1 MAWPPPRCP
10 WSPAPTSSRR
20 LQNDGRA
27 TPQLGQGSRR
37 RDAVRIAQVAGRGV
51 RGRTGNPVPRAGRPR
66 PVRRNTAFLA
76 RRPRRRSHLDAA
88 ADGGTPGRT
97 EGLSHRPGV
106 HQTQR
111 PRSRPYQPA
120 DSGGVG
126 RGGRLSV
133 PHQLADVFG
142 GDVQPSRVRSR
153 RRRISRRRH
162 PACADGEGGD
172 PHRSRPA
179 VTPIYPFSAIVGHDR
194 LRLALLLCAV
204 RPEIGGVLIRGE
216 KGTAKSTAV
225 RALAHVLA
233 EVDGASLVELPIGAT
248 EDRVVGSLD
257 LQKVLRDGEHA
268 FSPGLLAR
276 AHGGV
281 LYVDEV
287 NLLHDHLVDVILDA
301 AAMGRVHVERDGVSH
316 SHEARFVLIG
326 TMNPEEGEL
335 RPQLLDRFGLTV
347 DVHASRDVEVRADV
361 IRQRMAFEAEPAVFA
376 ERYAEADAE
385 LARRVA
391 AARLRVGSVALPD
404 NELRRIAALCAAFD
418 VDGMRAD
425 LVVARTAV
433 AHAAWRGASVVAE
446 EDIRVAAELA
456 LPHRR
461 RRDPFDDPGLDPEQL
476 DDAMAQARG
485 AADEPDPDPP
495 GGGES
500 TSAESSEDAVPQRNS
515 ASHSRPSAA
524 PSPVFRTRAL
534 VVPGVGEGAP
544 GRRSRARNRTGKAIS
559 ATDERDAG
567 HGVHVFGTLLATAAR
582 QRHPGAP
589 RPQPEDVRRAIREG
603 REGNLVIFVVDAS
616 GSMAARDRM
625 SAVSGATLSLLRD
638 AYQRRDKVAVITFRQ
653 QDAQLL
659 LPPTTSVHIAGRRL
673 ARFDTGGKTP
683 LAQGLLAARDVVV
696 REKARDRARRS
707 LVVVLTDGRATG
719 GPDPLGRA
727 RVAAARLVAEG
738 AAAVV
743 IDCET
748 SYVRLGWAEEL
759 AMQLGAPS
767 VRLAQL
773 RADALTDVVR
783 TAA

>member
-1 MAWPPPRCP
+1 M
-10 WSPAPTSSRR
+10 
-20 LQNDGRA
+20 
-27 TPQLGQGSRR
+27 TP
-37 RDAVRIAQVAGRGV
+37 
-51 RGRTGNPVPRAGRPR
+51 N
-66 PVRRNTAFLA
+66 
-76 RRPRRRSHLDAA
+76 
-88 ADGGTPGRT
+88 
-97 EGLSHRPGV
+97 
-106 HQTQR
+106 
-111 PRSRPYQPA
+111 
-120 DSGGVG
+120 
-126 RGGRLSV
+126 
-133 PHQLADVFG
+133 
-142 GDVQPSRVRSR
+142 
-153 RRRISRRRH
+153 
-162 PACADGEGGD
+162 
-172 PHRSRPA
+172 
-179 VTPIYPFSAIVGHDR
+179 YPFSAIVGHDR
-194 LRLALLLCAV
+194 LRLALVLCAV

-225 RALAHVLA
+225 RGLAQVLSA
-233 EVDGASLVELPIGAT
+233 VDAQSALVELPIGAT

-257 LQKVLRDGEHA
+257 LQRVLRDGEHA

-287 NLLHDHLVDVILDA
+287 NLLHDHLVDVLLDA
-301 AAMGRVHVERDGVSH
+301 AAMGRVHIERDGVSH

-347 DVHASRDVEVRADV
+347 DVHASRDVDVRADV
-361 IRQRMAFEAEPAVFA
+361 IRQRMAFEADPAAFA
-376 ERYAEADAE
+376 DSYAAQDAE
-385 LARRVA
+385 LARRIA
-391 AARLRVGSVALPD
+391 AARASIGDVVLPD

-433 AHAAWRGASVVAE
+433 AHAALAWGRNGRRGGHPGGRRARAAAPAPAGPVRRSGTRPGSARRGDGTESGSGARPRSRPGPARWRGASGM
-446 EDIRVAAELA
+446 DS
-456 LPHRR
+456 
-461 RRDPFDDPGLDPEQL
+461 DY
-476 DDAMAQARG
+476 
-485 AADEPDPDPP
+485 
-495 GGGES
+495 
-500 TSAESSEDAVPQRNS
+500 SAPQGNSSS
-515 ASHSRPSAA
+515 KTRPSAT
-524 PSPVFRTRAL
+524 PSGVFRTRTL

-544 GRRSRARNRTGKAIS
+544 GRRSRARNRTGTVVS
-559 ATDERDAG
+559 STSEPDEG
-567 HGVHVFGTLLATAAR
+567 HGVHLFATLLAAAR
-582 QRHPGAP
+582 RQQRPGRP
-589 RPQPEDVRRAIREG
+589 RPGPDDVRREIREG

-625 SAVSGATLSLLRD
+625 AAVGGATLSLLRD

-653 QDAQLL
+653 QDATVL
-659 LPPTTSVHIAGRRL
+659 LPPTSSVHIAGRRL

-683 LAQGLLAARDVVV
+683 LAQGLLTARDVVV

-743 IDCET
+743 VDCET
-748 SYVRLGWAEEL
+748 SFVRLGLAEQL
-759 AMQLGAPS
+759 AVHLGAPS

-773 RADALTDVVR
+773 RADDLTQIVKTQAGR

>member
-1 MAWPPPRCP
+1 M
-10 WSPAPTSSRR
+10 
-20 LQNDGRA
+20 
-27 TPQLGQGSRR
+27 
-37 RDAVRIAQVAGRGV
+37 
-51 RGRTGNPVPRAGRPR
+51 
-66 PVRRNTAFLA
+66 
-76 RRPRRRSHLDAA
+76 
-88 ADGGTPGRT
+88 
-97 EGLSHRPGV
+97 
-106 HQTQR
+106 
-111 PRSRPYQPA
+111 
-120 DSGGVG
+120 
-126 RGGRLSV
+126 
-133 PHQLADVFG
+133 
-142 GDVQPSRVRSR
+142 
-153 RRRISRRRH
+153 
-162 PACADGEGGD
+162 
-172 PHRSRPA
+172 
-179 VTPIYPFSAIVGHDR
+179 TPIYPFNAIVGHDR

-233 EVDGASLVELPIGAT
+233 SIDGASLVELPIGAT

-347 DVHASRDVEVRADV
+347 DVRASRDVEVRADV
-361 IRQRMAFEAEPAVFA
+361 IRQRMAFEADPAGFA
-376 ERYAEADAE
+376 DRYAAADAE
-385 LARRVA
+385 LASRVA
-391 AARLRVGSVALPD
+391 AARATVGSVCLPD

-433 AHAAWRGASVVAE
+433 AHAAWRGASTVAE

-461 RRDPFDDPGLDPEQL
+461 RRDPFDDPGLDPDLL
-476 DDAMAQARG
+476 DEAMAQAG
-485 AADEPDPDPP
+485 ESTDEPEPDPDPDPP
-495 GGGES
+495 GGGDS
-500 TSAESSEDAVPQRNS
+500 ISGDGAENQVPQRNS
-515 ASHSRPSAA
+515 SSAPRPSAA

-534 VVPGVGEGAP
+534 VVPGVGDGAP
-544 GRRSRARNRTGKAIS
+544 GRRSRARNRTGKSIS
-559 ATDERDAG
+559 PTAEPGAG
-567 HGVHVFGTLLATAAR
+567 HGLHVFGTLLAAAGR
-582 QRHPGAP
+582 QRHPGRP
-589 RPQPEDVRRAIREG
+589 RPQPDDVRRAIREG

-659 LPPTTSVHIAGRRL
+659 LPPTSSVHIAGRRL

-696 REKARDRARRS
+696 REKARDRARRC

-743 IDCET
+743 VDCET
-748 SYVRLGWAEEL
+748 SHVRLGLAEQL
-759 AMQLGAPS
+759 AGYLGAPA

-773 RADALTDVVR
+773 RADALTALVTSQAER

>member
-1 MAWPPPRCP
+1 
-10 WSPAPTSSRR
+10 
-20 LQNDGRA
+20 
-27 TPQLGQGSRR
+27 
-37 RDAVRIAQVAGRGV
+37 VI
-51 RGRTGNPVPRAGRPR
+51 PV
-66 PVRRNTAFLA
+66 
-76 RRPRRRSHLDAA
+76 
-88 ADGGTPGRT
+88 
-97 EGLSHRPGV
+97 
-106 HQTQR
+106 
-111 PRSRPYQPA
+111 
-120 DSGGVG
+120 
-126 RGGRLSV
+126 
-133 PHQLADVFG
+133 
-142 GDVQPSRVRSR
+142 
-153 RRRISRRRH
+153 
-162 PACADGEGGD
+162 
-172 PHRSRPA
+172 
-179 VTPIYPFSAIVGHDR
+179 YPFSAIVGHDR

-233 EVDGASLVELPIGAT
+233 AVDGASLVELPIGAT

-347 DVHASRDVEVRADV
+347 DVHASRDVDVRADV
-361 IRQRMAFEAEPAVFA
+361 IRQRMAFEADPVEFA
-376 ERYAEADAE
+376 DRYVAADAE

-391 AARLRVGSVALPD
+391 AARAVADSVCLPD

-433 AHAAWRGASVVAE
+433 AHAAWREVDTVAE

-461 RRDPFDDPGLDPEQL
+461 RRDPFDDPGLDPDQL
-476 DDAMAQARG
+476 DEAMAQAAESAG
-485 AADEPDPDPP
+485 EAGPEPDPDPP
-495 GGGES
+495 GGGDS
-500 TSAESSEDAVPQRNS
+500 ISDDGSEQPVLQRNS
-515 ASHSRPSAA
+515 SSAPRPSAA

-544 GRRSRARNRTGKAIS
+544 GRRSRARNRTGKSIS
-559 ATDERDAG
+559 ATAEPGAG
-567 HGVHVFGTLLATAAR
+567 HGIHVFGTLLAAAGR
-582 QRHPGAP
+582 QRRPGRL
-589 RPQPEDVRRAIREG
+589 RPGPDDVRRAIREG

-659 LPPTTSVHIAGRRL
+659 LPPTSSVHIAGRRL

-683 LAQGLLAARDVVV
+683 LAQALLAARDVVV

-738 AAAVV
+738 AAAIVV
-743 IDCET
+743 DCET
-748 SYVRLGWAEEL
+748 SHVRLGLAEQL
-759 AMQLGAPS
+759 AGYLGAPA
-767 VRLAQL
+767 VRLAHL
-773 RADALTDVVR
+773 RADTLTALVTSQADG